1 MKNKELAVNGGRPVR
16 DTFLPASRECLD
28 EADISAV
35 VNVLRRGNLCG
46 GELVAALEER
56 FAGYAGVRY
65 AVAVSSGG
73 AGLHITAAA
82 AGISLREEVIVSS
95 LSPLADACFAKYMG
109 GGTVFAD
116 IDTHTYNVDPVEV
129 RHQLTPGTRAI
140 VAAHYAGQPCD
151 LEAIHGLARENG
163 LTVVEDASCALGA
176 EYQGRRVG
184 ALSDMTVFSFER
196 GEGPVAGGGGMV
208 TTGSEEL
215 YQWLKV
221 FRSNGVVSDPRLMIK
236 NEGPWYFE
244 MQELG
249 FPYRMTEL
257 QAALGLS
264 QLAKAGAF
272 LRRREEIA
280 ERYNRAFAGMKTL
293 AIPEVL
299 PGVRPAWTMYVLSLR
314 LERLAQ
320 GRSAIYDALR
330 AENIGV
336 AVPDPPLHRHPFFI
350 WQGHKDVCTLEGSLC
365 PRADDLYETFLLLP
379 VYPALTDGDVT
390 DVIQAVYKVLDNYS
404 DNL

>member
-82 AGISLREEVIVSS
+82 AGISLR
-95 LSPLADACFAKYMG
+95 
-109 GGTVFAD
+109 
-116 IDTHTYNVDPVEV
+116 
-129 RHQLTPGTRAI
+129 
-140 VAAHYAGQPCD
+140 
-151 LEAIHGLARENG
+151 
-163 LTVVEDASCALGA
+163 
-176 EYQGRRVG
+176 
-184 ALSDMTVFSFER
+184 
-196 GEGPVAGGGGMV
+196 
-208 TTGSEEL
+208 
-215 YQWLKV
+215 
-221 FRSNGVVSDPRLMIK
+221 
-236 NEGPWYFE
+236 
-244 MQELG
+244 
-249 FPYRMTEL
+249 
-257 QAALGLS
+257 
-264 QLAKAGAF
+264 
-272 LRRREEIA
+272 
-280 ERYNRAFAGMKTL
+280 
-293 AIPEVL
+293 
-299 PGVRPAWTMYVLSLR
+299 
-314 LERLAQ
+314 
-320 GRSAIYDALR
+320 